1 MMSDE
6 ALDAL
11 AAEIMALGYDE
22 ETAGDYAAYIGDLP
36 IKDEHS
42 NIVVRDEDG
51 RELARLPLKFF
62 NS

>member
-1 MMSDE
+1 MMNEES
-6 ALDAL
+6 LDVL

-36 IKDEHS
+36 IKDERG
-42 NIVVRDEDG
+42 NIIVQDETG

-62 NS
+62 NP